1 MVNNVPGF
9 RYKYPE
15 AAPTPPGIDDVS
27 WNKLYTA
34 ADSRMYNKHGKDAN
48 SSRKYRASG
57 ETRTLAL
64 TMMEEKRKKEAAGIL
79 PRGSKPKSAHVPAP
93 RELPLSSRDGTP
105 SSDIMTM
112 SISEKIKAEGRARK
126 TSVGP
131 ASTGGTP
138 QPSLPGNKEFV
149 KRGIAKS
156 ANKPVTKK
164 RKLARKFPR

>member
-1 MVNNVPGF
+1 
-9 RYKYPE
+9 
-15 AAPTPPGIDDVS
+15 
-27 WNKLYTA
+27 
-34 ADSRMYNKHGKDAN
+34 MYNKHGKDAN

-64 TMMEEKRKKEAAGIL
+64 VMMEEKRKKEAAGIL
-79 PRGSKPKSAHVPAP
+79 PRGSKPKNAHVPAP

-138 QPSLPGNKEFV
+138 QPPGLGVRDFV
-149 KRGIAKS
+149 KKGIAKS
-156 ANKPVTKK
+156 TTKPASKK
-164 RKLARKFPR
+164 RKLDRESLYLHRPMVLS